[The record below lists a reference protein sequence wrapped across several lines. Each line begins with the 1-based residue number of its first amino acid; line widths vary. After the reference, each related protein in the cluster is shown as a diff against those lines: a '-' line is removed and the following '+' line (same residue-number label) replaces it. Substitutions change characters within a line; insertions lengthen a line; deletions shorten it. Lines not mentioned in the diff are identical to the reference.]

1 MALAAKCEAA
11 VLEYLTKQN
20 RPYSVNDV
28 VLNLHKEH
36 GKSAVQ
42 KALDVLVADARV
54 KEKVGAVGGTNNTRG
69 PRLMM
74 TLVNLNLFLVIFED
88 KFDPHR
94 KEQAIWD

>member
-1 MALAAKCEAA
+1 MAAAKCEAA

-36 GKSAVQ
+36 GKAAVQ

-54 KEKVGAVGGTNNTRG
+54 KEKVGAWRAEPFMN
-69 PRLMM
+69 
-74 TLVNLNLFLVIFED
+74 EC
-88 KFDPHR
+88 
-94 KEQAIWD
+94 E

>member
-1 MALAAKCEAA
+1 MAAAKCEAA

-54 KEKVGAVGGTNNTRG
+54 KEKVGAWWAEPFMN
-69 PRLMM
+69 
-74 TLVNLNLFLVIFED
+74 EC
-88 KFDPHR
+88 
-94 KEQAIWD
+94 E

>member
-1 MALAAKCEAA
+1 MYHSLLCFVAVPLSFMFLFVSRFPDMALAAKCEAA

-54 KEKVGAVGGTNNTRG
+54 KEKVGGGWVG
-69 PRLMM
+69 
-74 TLVNLNLFLVIFED
+74 
-88 KFDPHR
+88 
-94 KEQAIWD
+94 

>member
-1 MALAAKCEAA
+1 MCYQSFFMFCRIFPEFQVPFTDMAVAAKCEAA

-54 KEKVGAVGGTNNTRG
+54 KEKVGAVVGGTNNYTR
-69 PRLMM
+69 
-74 TLVNLNLFLVIFED
+74 D
-88 KFDPHR
+88 CHD
-94 KEQAIWD
+94 